1 MSDTFFQNPNHTFN
15 RIKLS
20 TNFTYNKKFSPF
32 YLFLKTFNLTLKN
45 KVLLDMAKNESDYLN
60 DLAEIR
66 SMMERSSKF
75 LSLSG
80 WAGIL
85 AGLYALAGAYIAS
98 TFLNFNPQSIYL
110 KSLSN
115 DFSSIFLLGVLVL
128 AAALIT
134 AVLLSKN
141 KASKKGE
148 NIWNATSKRMLS
160 SMAVPLLAGGVL
172 LLIVISKSIIGL
184 ILPLSLIFYGLAL
197 YNASKFTFSEVK
209 FLGFVQLCLGL
220 LSSYFIEYSLLIWA
234 LGFGLVHII
243 YGIYIYFKYEQ

>member
-1 MSDTFFQNPNHTFN
+1 MS
-15 RIKLS
+15 
-20 TNFTYNKKFSPF
+20 
-32 YLFLKTFNLTLKN
+32 
-45 KVLLDMAKNESDYLN
+45 KNESDYLN

-75 LSLSG
+75 ISLSG

-85 AGLYALAGAYIAS
+85 AGIYALVGAYLAYNY
-98 TFLNFNPQSIYL
+98 LNFNPKSIYI
-110 KSLSN
+110 KSLTSN
-115 DFSSIFLLGVLVL
+115 FSSVYLLGAGVLL
-128 AAALIT
+128 TALIT
-134 AVLLSKN
+134 AMLLSKN